1 MNCTLY
7 EGPDPVIIG
16 LTTTF
21 VFNLWG
27 VYSVQ
32 TAGPVGSFD
41 SPTFL
46 NTNNH
51 TQASLL
57 WDQALM

>member
-7 EGPDPVIIG
+7 EGPDPVTIG

-21 VFNLWG
+21 VFNSGG

-32 TAGPVGSFD
+32 ADGPIGSID

-46 NTNNH
+46 STNGH

-57 WDQALM
+57 WGQNLM

>member
-1 MNCTLY
+1 MTCTLY
-7 EGPDPVIIG
+7 EGPNPVIIG

-21 VFNLWG
+21 VFDSGG
-27 VYSVQ
+27 VYPVQ
-32 TAGPVGSFD
+32 TDGTVGSFD

-46 NTNNH
+46 SVNND

-57 WDQALM
+57 WGHALM

>member
-7 EGPDPVIIG
+7 EGSEPVLIG

-21 VFNLWG
+21 VFDESG

-32 TAGPVGSFD
+32 ANGPISSFD

-46 NTNNH
+46 STNGD

-57 WDQALM
+57 WGQNLM